1 MTQSEVLV
9 RLGDMYRQA
18 LERHIDFDV
27 FVRQHFVQLA
37 ANDQDAL
44 AKVRHLLSKTRD

>member
-9 RLGDMYRQA
+9 RLCDMYKQA
-18 LERHIDFDV
+18 SEQRVDFDV
-27 FVRQHFVQLA
+27 FVRQHFLQLA

-44 AKVRHLLSKTRD
+44 AKVRDLHGIARD

>member
-9 RLGDMYRQA
+9 RLAEMYRQA
-18 LERHIDFDV
+18 TQQNIDFDV
-27 FVRQHFVQLA
+27 FVRQHFLDLA

-44 AKVRHLLSKTRD
+44 AKVRQIA